1 MTDIKKIYD
10 DASEQSHGKK
20 RLAPHNGKRQR
31 AQTANK
37 NRIRLASSDLV
48 FQVFTCSYLS
58 IAAVIVLYPLLY
70 VVAASFSQTQAV
82 ISGKVFIWPVGFNVE
97 AYKAVFRHSL
107 IMSGFYNAFIY
118 TIFGTLINVSMT
130 VVAGYVLSRKALYGR
145 NLFMFLFTFTML
157 FNGGLIPTY
166 LVVRSVGLIDKRLAM
181 MIPNA
186 LAVWF
191 LILSRTYFQNSIP
204 DDLAEAAEIDGSSD
218 MGFFLR
224 IVLPLS
230 GAIIAVLTLF
240 YAVGHWN
247 AYFDALIYLRSQTL
261 WPLQIILRN
270 ILIQNEIT
278 AEMLSNIKL
287 LERSQGIKD
296 LIKFSIIVVSS
307 VPMLL
312 AYPFVQKYFVRGVMV
327 GALKG

>member
-1 MTDIKKIYD
+1 MTAVRETISK
-10 DASEQSHGKK
+10 
-20 RLAPHNGKRQR
+20 
-31 AQTANK
+31 K
-37 NRIRLASSDLV
+37 NRIRLASGDLV
-48 FQVFTCSYLS
+48 FQVFVCAYLS
-58 IAAVIVLYPLLY
+58 FAAIIVLYPLLY
-70 VVAASFSQTQAV
+70 VVAASFSATQAV
-82 ISGKVFIWPVGFNVE
+82 ISGKVYIWPVGFNIE
-97 AYKAVFRHSL
+97 AYKAVFNHSL

-118 TIFGTLINVSMT
+118 TVFGTAINVSMT
-130 VVAGYVLSRKALYGR
+130 VVAGFVLSRKALYGR
-145 NLFMFLFTFTML
+145 NLFTFLFTFTML
-157 FNGGLIPTY
+157 FSGGLIPTY
-166 LVVRSVGLIDKRLAM
+166 LVVRQVGLIDSRLAM
-181 MIPNA
+181 MVPNA
-186 LAVWF
+186 IAVWF
-191 LILSRTYFQNSIP
+191 LILCRTYFQNSIP

-218 MGFFLR
+218 IGFFLR
-224 IVLPLS
+224 VVLPLS

-278 AEMLSNIKL
+278 AEMLSNVRL

-296 LIKFSIIVVSS
+296 LIKFAIIVVSS